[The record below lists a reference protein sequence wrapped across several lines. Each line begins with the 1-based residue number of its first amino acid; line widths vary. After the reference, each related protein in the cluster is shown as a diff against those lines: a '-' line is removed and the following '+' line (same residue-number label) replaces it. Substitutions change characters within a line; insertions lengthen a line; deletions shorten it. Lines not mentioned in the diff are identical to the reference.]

1 MVITEDM
8 LRKVAESYAKS
19 GIDEPKISIKVSFQN
34 LKKTRD
40 YENIKTLELIG
51 LCDTVTVIIEKL
63 GIEVKAKIVK
73 YAYDSIRERF
83 DSVEIGEAKTN
94 LIKQMTASQKEQ
106 KYELTKTVVQSDT
119 FKKQTEQV
127 AKSKAEE
134 MVVEETTRAE
144 KVEEELKRSI
154 AECLTEE
161 EATELIGA
169 KASSIRLKGG
179 TIKWEATNSTM
190 TEDGTLTCR
199 SGTYISSN
207 GTRSVN
213 VANGELQLKY
223 KDSICGEI
231 TGKQHSSD
239 QQPELNIITKR
250 YLSFGTDTNDYYR
263 LDTESS
269 DTDCDSA
276 RHSFEGIVKMEKEM
290 YCKDGYKEIDGQ
302 YYQFQT
308 SYPSDQ
314 RLKRNV
320 KDTQLQILDEIDKIR
335 FVAFDWKRNGE
346 HENIGIIA
354 DELEQ
359 ILPDA
364 IEIAK
369 QPEKNEIQD
378 IKTINI
384 QKMTV
389 YALKAIQEL
398 KRKME

>member
-1 MVITEDM
+1 M
-8 LRKVAESYAKS
+8 
-19 GIDEPKISIKVSFQN
+19 
-34 LKKTRD
+34 
-40 YENIKTLELIG
+40 
-51 LCDTVTVIIEKL
+51 
-63 GIEVKAKIVK
+63 
-73 YAYDSIRERF
+73 
-83 DSVEIGEAKTN
+83 
-94 LIKQMTASQKEQ
+94 
-106 KYELTKTVVQSDT
+106 
-119 FKKQTEQV
+119 
-127 AKSKAEE
+127 
-134 MVVEETTRAE
+134 
-144 KVEEELKRSI
+144 
-154 AECLTEE
+154 
-161 EATELIGA
+161 
-169 KASSIRLKGG
+169 
-179 TIKWEATNSTM
+179 
-190 TEDGTLTCR
+190 
-199 SGTYISSN
+199 
-207 GTRSVN
+207 
-213 VANGELQLKY
+213 
-223 KDSICGEI
+223 
-231 TGKQHSSD
+231 
-239 QQPELNIITKR
+239 
-250 YLSFGTDTNDYYR
+250 SFGTDTNDYYR